1 MAPAYRSVDS
11 AERNDE
17 ERERQQHLARLN
29 NVVAR
34 GARALRSGR
43 DWEAWLYRAEPLM
56 PIGFANTMLIWAQR
70 PQATKLLSYDD
81 WQHNGRQVNRGERGI
96 WIIAEPGVPAER
108 HQAGARASVVFDLP
122 QTRGV
127 PVPVRTPPY
136 QRAGQPSP
144 GVWDALASLAFRSGF
159 RVGRGDCAE
168 GDAFI
173 TWRDRRIHVR
183 RDADQQ
189 TAVTALAHQLG
200 HVLLHGDVPYLDG
213 TRTLECSGVRKVE
226 ADSITLLVAARLGM
240 DTPSISFPYVSSWAG
255 TDERARPAELIQAA
269 GDRILRA
276 AAKAFSCLDAI
287 LSAPVT
293 AESQVL
299 EAGTERTAEAPARST
314 ARQDDSTTQHTGA
327 RIAQVTA
334 STARPRQVSTAA
346 RLQAAA
352 EQFYTGRL
360 RGSWASV
367 YLESRGLGESV
378 QHDWHVGYAP
388 AGWTTFT
395 DHLRDLGYKDADIEA
410 AGLARRSSRG
420 TLIDTFRDRAMLPI
434 RTSEGTV
441 AGFIGRASPQAD
453 KEVPKYLNSPGTEL
467 YSKGDLLF
475 GLHEARSALARG
487 AQPVIVEGPLD
498 AIAVST
504 ADPERYAGLAPCGTA
519 LTPRQ
524 VAALAEITNARETGI
539 LVALD
544 SDQAGQ
550 KAALKAYEILRGVT
564 EKLTAVVL
572 PAGQDPAG
580 MLETAGR
587 PTLAAALADRAQP
600 LADLVVDASIARWDR
615 WLEFIEGQYNA
626 LRSAAPLI
634 AQMPPEEIG
643 RQVARVAQRL
653 KLEHSEVTSAVTDA
667 ISGIGT
673 PPKDPA
679 IPRRASGDP
688 EEATPAAR
696 NPAAHA
702 ALGYPHS
709 ARYAVRSAAAGA
721 AANQP
726 ARTRPAVTSQARAP
740 KPHAR

>member
-1 MAPAYRSVDS
+1 MSELDVRP
-11 AERNDE
+11 E
-17 ERERQQHLARLN
+17 QQHLARLHKI
-29 NVVAR
+29 VAR

-56 PIGFANTMLIWAQR
+56 PIKFANTMLIWAQR
-70 PQATKLLSYDD
+70 PQATKLLSYND
-81 WQHNGRQVNRGERGI
+81 WQQNSRQVNRGEHGI
-96 WIIAEPGVPAER
+96 WIIAEPGVAAER
-108 HQAGARASVVFDLP
+108 NQVGAGARASIVFDLP
-122 QTRGV
+122 QTHGV
-127 PVPVRTPPY
+127 PVPLRKPPY
-136 QRAGQPSP
+136 QHAGQPPS
-144 GVWDALASLAFRSGF
+144 GAWDALASLAFRSGF
-159 RVGRGDCAE
+159 RVEFGDCAE
-168 GDAFI
+168 GDAFVS
-173 TWRDRRIHVR
+173 WRDRRIHVR
-183 RDADQQ
+183 RDADEP

-200 HVLLHGDVPYLDG
+200 HVLLHGDAPYLDG
-213 TRTLECSGVRKVE
+213 TRTLECRGVRRVE
-226 ADSITLLVAARLGM
+226 ADSITVLVAARLGM
-240 DTPSISFPYVSSWAG
+240 DTPSINFPYVSSWAG
-255 TDERARPAELIQAA
+255 TDERAHPAELIQAV

-276 AAKAFSCLDAI
+276 AAKAFTCLDAV
-287 LSAPVT
+287 LPAPITT
-293 AESQVL
+293 AGQAL
-299 EAGTERTAEAPARST
+299 DARAERTAEPPAR
-314 ARQDDSTTQHTGA
+314 ANAGQDNSTTTQRTRA
-327 RIAQVTA
+327 EIALATA

-378 QHDWHVGYAP
+378 QQDWHVGYAP

-395 DHLRDLGYKDADIEA
+395 DHLRDLGYKDADIET
-410 AGLARRSSRG
+410 AGLARRSSRR
-420 TLIDTFRDRAMLPI
+420 TLIDTFRDRAIFPV
-434 RTSEGTV
+434 RTPDGTV
-441 AGFIGRASPQAD
+441 AGFIGRASPQAGKD
-453 KEVPKYLNSPGTEL
+453 VPKYLNSPGTEL

-498 AIAVST
+498 AIAVSA

-524 VAALAEITNARETGI
+524 VAALAEITNVRETGI

-564 EKLTAVVL
+564 EKITAVVL

-587 PTLAAALADRAQP
+587 PTLAAALADLVQP
-600 LADLVVDASIARWDR
+600 LADLVIDANIARWDR
-615 WLEFIEGQYNA
+615 WLEFIQGRFNA
-626 LRSAAPLI
+626 LRSTAPLI

-653 KLEHSEVTSAVTDA
+653 NLEHSEVTSAVTDA
-667 ISGIGT
+667 ISGVGT
-673 PPKDPA
+673 LPEDPA
-679 IPRRASGDP
+679 FPRRASGDP
-688 EEATPAAR
+688 EEAAPSAR

-721 AANQP
+721 AAASQP
-726 ARTRPAVTSQARAP
+726 ARTRPAGTSQARAP